1 MIIEI
6 SSDALL
12 DLEEGFAF
20 YQRQSEGLGTYF
32 ISCLTSDIEA
42 LAYFGGI
49 HEVVSGHYRA
59 LSKRFPFC
67 IYYDIKGETLIVVAV
82 LDARR
87 NPLWIRQRLG

>member
-20 YQRQSEGLGTYF
+20 YQRQSEGLGAYF

-49 HEVVSGHYRA
+49 HQVVHGYHRA

-67 IYYDIKGETLIVVAV
+67 ISYEIQALTLTVVAI
-82 LDARR
+82 LDARQD
-87 NPLWIRQRLG
+87 PLWIRQHLG

>member
-12 DLEEGFAF
+12 DLEEGSA
-20 YQRQSEGLGTYF
+20 YQRQSEGLGSYF

-49 HEVVSGHYRA
+49 HQDVHGFHRA
-59 LSKRFPFC
+59 LSKRFHC
-67 IYYDIKGETLIVVAV
+67 CGHS
-82 LDARR
+82 
-87 NPLWIRQRLG
+87 

>member
-20 YQRQSEGLGTYF
+20 YQQQSEGLGAYF

-42 LAYFGGI
+42 LAYF
-49 HEVVSGHYRA
+49 
-59 LSKRFPFC
+59 
-67 IYYDIKGETLIVVAV
+67 
-82 LDARR
+82 
-87 NPLWIRQRLG
+87 